1 MPKKTEHDYA
11 HKPTLF
17 NLIACQRSSDNHIH
31 MTGCLCHNIEAK
43 HFWFDQPAVS
53 RCVNSDMSAMD
64 SIPVAEPDK
73 SFQPLGRR

>member
-43 HFWFDQPAVS
+43 HFWFDQPALTAAVHFLTGLSNATGQYS
-53 RCVNSDMSAMD
+53 R
-64 SIPVAEPDK
+64 
-73 SFQPLGRR
+73 R